1 MRISDWSSDVCSSD
15 LLAQELSDHHIF
27 SFSSGSTSNR
37 SPTKPTSATWIIRAS
52 SSLLMATIA
61 LLPFMPAKCWIAP
74 EMPTD
79 TTTFSVATPFSFRQ
93 IARSDE
99 HTSELQSL
107 MRNSY
112 AVFGLQKKK
121 TYN

>member
-1 MRISDWSSDVCSSD
+1 MRISDWSSDV
-15 LLAQELSDHHIF
+15 LLFRS
-27 SFSSGSTSNR
+27 

-93 IARSDE
+93 IASSLDRQSVVSG
-99 HTSELQSL
+99 TSVYVRVDLGG
-107 MRNSY
+107 RRII
-112 AVFGLQKKK
+112 KKK
-121 TYN
+121 TYNEYHYNLKINL